1 MDFEV
6 MPSRTTIAV
15 DISFACIVAGMIGV
29 AVENGTCRGMKRNR
43 VITIDGGREEG
54 ENCDAEK

>member
-15 DISFACIVAGMIGV
+15 DFSFACIVVDMIDV
-29 AVENGTCRGMKRNR
+29 AVEDSACRGMKRNR
-43 VITIDGGREEG
+43 VITTDRGTEKG